1 MTSTARATDAT
12 TKLRRAISI
21 GGTVIAIL
29 VAIGVSALFLTMT
42 GAGCTGPAPR
52 YELSGHTRLVRPCG
66 TGAPAAAVGSRNRPG
81 LRRIPTPRARSRHGP
96 RS

>member
-42 GAGCTGPAPR
+42 GAGCTGSR
-52 YELSGHTRLVRPCG
+52 HELSAHARLVRYCG

-81 LRRIPTPRARSRHGP
+81 LRRIPTPRARSRPGP